1 MMRVVDGLPGK
12 AEIAASGLV
21 EKYFQT
27 DPDAYRYF
35 VEQYR
40 RDFLDFKRRF
50 YGNGG
55 MADGSTDPGC
65 TGRTLT
71 ASDEACIEAFDLSR
85 PPFCYHRGSLY
96 RYRIDRTGPADR
108 PIILDCYERSEV
120 TGSIMGIPTHTQ
132 HQGFLM
138 RFCLWIEKRLR
149 ERERREKS

>member
-1 MMRVVDGLPGK
+1 MMRVVDVLPGK
-12 AEIAASGLV
+12 EEIAACGLV
-21 EKYFQT
+21 EKNFWT
-27 DPDAYRYF
+27 DPDAYRHF

-50 YGNGG
+50 YRNGG
-55 MADGSTDPGC
+55 TADPGC

-71 ASDEACIEAFDLSR
+71 PSDEACIEAFDRSR
-85 PPFCYHRGSLY
+85 PPFYYHRGSLY
-96 RYRIDRTGPADR
+96 RYRIDRTGPAER

-120 TGSIMGIPTHTQ
+120 TGSILGIPTHTQ

-149 ERERREKS
+149 ERERREKG

>member
-1 MMRVVDGLPGK
+1 MMRVVDVLPGK

-21 EKYFQT
+21 EKYVQA

-40 RDFLDFKRRF
+40 RDFLDFKRTF

-55 MADGSTDPGC
+55 TADGSTDPGR

-71 ASDEACIEAFDLSR
+71 APDEACIEAFERSR
-85 PPFCYHRGSLY
+85 PPFCYHLGSLY
-96 RYRIDRTGPADR
+96 RYRIDRTGPAGR
-108 PIILDCYERSEV
+108 PIILDRYERSEV
-120 TGSIMGIPTHTQ
+120 TGSILGIPTHTQ

-138 RFCLWIEKRLR
+138 RFCLWIEKRLQ
-149 ERERREKS
+149 ERERRGKS

>member
-1 MMRVVDGLPGK
+1 MMRVVDALPGK

-55 MADGSTDPGC
+55 TADGSTDPGC
-65 TGRTLT
+65 TGRILT
-71 ASDEACIEAFDLSR
+71 AADEACIEAFDQSR
-85 PPFCYHRGSLY
+85 PPFYYHRGSLY
-96 RYRIDRTGPADR
+96 RYRIDRTGPAER

-120 TGSIMGIPTHTQ
+120 TGSVLGIPVYAQ
-132 HQGFLM
+132 RQGLLM
-138 RFCLWIEKRLR
+138 RVCLWIEKRLQ
-149 ERERREKS
+149 ERERKEKG